1 MEPKHGDIRFDS
13 AAGGYQIWLG
23 DDWYPHPPPALTN
36 GLVDKNVHE
45 WQRHIPPTGIFEV
58 RTSSGTIKADMNT
71 GIVEFPPGMNRPAA
85 LYEFWQGFAQIY
97 RPNHSE
103 IALAKQE
110 TQLLRDQVKDA
121 HRTVSK
127 KIAEKI
133 QEKYGNEKFIMI
145 KPDDLIKFL
154 TS

>member
-1 MEPKHGDIRFDS
+1 ME
-13 AAGGYQIWLG
+13 
-23 DDWYPHPPPALTN
+23 
-36 GLVDKNVHE
+36 
-45 WQRHIPPTGIFEV
+45 
-58 RTSSGTIKADMNT
+58 T
-71 GIVEFPPGMNRPAA
+71 GIVEFPPGMHRSAA

-110 TQLLRDQVKDA
+110 TQLLRVQVKDA

-145 KPDDLIKFL
+145 KPDDLIMLL